1 MVLYCIGSLEKQV
14 VLRRLG
20 PSLETLE
27 SVKPILNIQYFG
39 STVINL
45 PTFLKMV
52 AKHSLC
58 VSLKWLSGV
67 IHITCFS
74 VISVLFIHYVF
85 QSYLVFLNRKCSVSS
100 IKVGREW
107 GRGEI
112 TVLNVI

>member
-20 PSLETLE
+20 PSHETLE

-67 IHITCFS
+67 IHITCLMFQCYFS
-74 VISVLFIHYVF
+74 VIYTLRVSELF
-85 QSYLVFLNRKCSVSS
+85 SVS
-100 IKVGREW
+100 
-107 GRGEI
+107 
-112 TVLNVI
+112 